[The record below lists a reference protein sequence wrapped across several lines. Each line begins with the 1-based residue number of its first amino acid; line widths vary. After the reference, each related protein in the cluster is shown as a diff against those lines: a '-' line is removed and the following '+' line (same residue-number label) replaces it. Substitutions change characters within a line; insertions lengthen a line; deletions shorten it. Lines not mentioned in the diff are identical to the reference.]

1 MNGQTMGITRE
12 IPHLPCWHH
21 SFMSEP
27 DGITLEDLLTPE
39 FVADLAY
46 GVYVYYIRCS
56 TRILLTRIFRW
67 VNQLIY
73 IGIPST

>member
-1 MNGQTMGITRE
+1 
-12 IPHLPCWHH
+12 
-21 SFMSEP
+21 MSEP

-46 GVYVYYIRCS
+46 GVYVYHIRCS
-56 TRILLTRIFRW
+56 TRVLLTRIFRW